1 MKMFRILLLLMPLL
15 LGMVTCAFGKP
26 ESGEKFTI
34 SAVQFSVEEDLYRSE
49 KRFYRHVEAII
60 RREVE
65 QNRPDLIVFPEYTS
79 VFLALMPYYETVA
92 AAESLEEGITR
103 LYKKYPGVTSVRSIF
118 LNDTDVFRRM
128 DRIWG
133 SLADDWDLFIAAGTA
148 FVPEED
154 GSGKVGLRNR
164 LFLYGPEG
172 GLEYTQ
178 DKVYLTEFETEVVGV
193 DSGSPDEARLVDL
206 RGLPFAFTIC
216 RDTFFEVWEDRFED
230 AYVWLD
236 VKANGTKYDEDQA
249 RNFETA
255 LPERIA
261 SSPVPFGITV
271 CLTGSFLD
279 LFWEGESSIVRN
291 TGDDVELI
299 EKSERPDTQDILRIS
314 IPFGAN

>member
-1 MKMFRILLLLMPLL
+1 MKMFRILLLLL
-15 LGMVTCAFGKP
+15 LGTVTCAFGKP
-26 ESGEKFTI
+26 ESGKKFTI
-34 SAVQFSVEEDLYRSE
+34 SAVQFSVKEDLYRSE
-49 KRFYRHVEAII
+49 KRFYHHVEAII

-65 QNRPDLIVFPEYTS
+65 QNRPDMIVFPEYTS
-79 VFLALMPYYETVA
+79 VFLSLIPYYETIA
-92 AAESLEEGITR
+92 AAESLEEGINR
-103 LYKKYPGVTSVRSIF
+103 LHKEYPGVTSVGSIF
-118 LNDTDVFRRM
+118 LNDTGVFRRM

-154 GSGKVGLRNR
+154 GSGKVELRNR

-193 DSGSPDEARLVDL
+193 GSGSLDEARLVDL

-236 VKANGTKYDEDQA
+236 LKANGTKYDEDQA

-279 LFWEGESSIVRN
+279 LFWEGESSIMRN
-291 TGDDVELI
+291 TGDDVEVI
-299 EKSERPDTQDILRIS
+299 EKSERPDIQDILRIS